1 MRNLLAVSLVAA
13 LAACT
18 GERAAPSDADVQTQP
33 APAANET
40 QASPPSPPAA
50 SEAAPGDSTAQV
62 AGPTPAAGAI
72 TYAGFGPAR
81 FGATEEQ
88 VRMAWGKELQ
98 ADPVDSPEACHYLQL
113 SPRSPE
119 GYRLAFMIDGGKFAR
134 MDVDTADIAAPGGG
148 RIGMSKDE
156 IGKLYAGIEERPH
169 KYTDGL
175 YLRIKDPAGGNGV
188 LLFETDGKSGQAKV
202 VEWRVGVPPQVDYV
216 EGCS

>member
-1 MRNLLAVSLVAA
+1 MRNLLAVSLIAA

-18 GERAAPSDADVQTQP
+18 GERAPADADVQTQP

-40 QASPPSPPAA
+40 QAPPPSPPATG
-50 SEAAPGDSTAQV
+50 EPAPNDSTAP
-62 AGPTPAAGAI
+62 ATGPTPAAGAI
-72 TYAGFGPAR
+72 TYAGFGPAK
-81 FGATEEQ
+81 FGASEEE
-88 VRMAWGKELQ
+88 VRMAWGKDMPS
-98 ADPVDSPEACHYLQL
+98 DPVESPDACHYLQVAQ
-113 SPRSPE
+113 RSQG

-134 MDVDTADIAAPGGG
+134 MDVDTAAIAAPGGG

-202 VEWRVGVPPQVDYV
+202 VEWRIGVPPQVDYV